1 MKKLFLSLAL
11 AATSALTSH
20 AETLIA
26 LTTGDTITGNNLI
39 FFDSATPG
47 SPLGKIRVTGLS
59 PSETLLAFDFRPATN
74 GLYAFG
80 DAGQLYVIDTTTGA
94 ATKVGPINPIP
105 AADTRFGFDFN
116 PTVDRIRLTTDGD
129 HNYRMNPDTAA
140 VVIDPNLA
148 YAAGDPN
155 AGANPNVVGS
165 AYTNSFTG
173 ALVTVLYDI
182 DSSQDVLVIQNPP
195 NAGTLNT
202 VGPLGVDTTDIVGFD
217 ISPVTGVFYATLT
230 VSSSRNLY
238 TINQLS
244 GAATLVGTIGGT
256 LGAETV
262 IDIAAPPRS
271 EMVNISA
278 RGRVS
283 PGDDVLIGGVIIRGG
298 AARTLLVRA
307 LGPSLATFGV
317 DEALAD
323 PVLTVYDRNGQVIA
337 QNDNWQTSPQA
348 AQITASGLAPQ
359 NPAESAVYGSAAP
372 GSYTAVV
379 SGKGNATGIAIIEFY
394 NLSN

>member
-26 LTTGDTITGNNLI
+26 LTAGDTITGNNLI

-348 AQITASGLAPQ
+348 GQITASGLAPQ

>member
-20 AETLIA
+20 AETLVA
-26 LTTGDTITGNNLI
+26 LTAGDFVTGNNLI

-47 SPLGKIRVTGLS
+47 TPLGRIRVTGLS
-59 PSETLLAFDFRPATN
+59 ANETLQAFDYRPATS
-74 GLYAFG
+74 GLYALS
-80 DAGQLYVIDTTTGA
+80 DAGQLYVIDTTTA
-94 ATKVGPINPIP
+94 VATKVGPINPIP
-105 AADTRFGFDFN
+105 PADTHFGFDFN
-116 PTVDRIRLTTDGD
+116 PTVDLIRITTDGD
-129 HNYRMNPDTAA
+129 NNYRMNPNTAA
-140 VVIDPNLA
+140 VFIDSDLA

-165 AYTNSFTG
+165 AYTNSFPG

-202 VGPLGVDTTDIVGFD
+202 VGPLGVDTADVVGFD

-230 VSSSRNLY
+230 VSGSRSLY
-238 TINQLS
+238 TINQLT
-244 GAATLVGTIGGT
+244 GAATLVGAIGGT

-271 EMVNISA
+271 ELANMSA

-283 PGDDVLIGGVIIRGG
+283 HGEDVLIGGVIIRGG
-298 AARTLLVRA
+298 ASRTLLVRA
-307 LGPSLATFGV
+307 LGPSLANFGV

-323 PVLTVYDRNGQVIA
+323 PVLTVYDRDGQVIA

-379 SGKGNATGIAIIEFY
+379 SGKGNATGIAVVEFY
-394 NLSN
+394 TLGN